1 MELIPVNSVTRHLN
15 TRVVLISK
23 LQTYLPFELL
33 FLIQSFISSYIFST
47 FLFRHMDSAHSTK
60 TEEEKRAEREA
71 NKVMCPT
78 CGKTYQTSAG
88 LQFHIAKSHAPKEEL
103 PFRCAYCPK
112 AFLHKYHLD
121 NHENQQ
127 HTGIRAFKCGLCDK
141 TFAVKNIRDKHERF
155 VCKKVLN
162 YPCELCPKKFSSNT
176 KRDHHILSVHTED
189 SQKPFQC
196 SYCSK
201 GFATKFTLSEHEN
214 THTNA
219 RPNLCPI
226 CGMGFNNQASR
237 NAHVKNKHPKD
248 GDVKPVIPKPA
259 PPPPQV
265 TTTPQPVVVAS
276 PPPQQQQQHQVQV
289 LQIHPS
295 AQQQH
300 HQHQV
305 PQQLLI
311 QQGPGQ
317 PPQVVSVV
325 QQVVVSQP
333 MQFNN

>member
-1 MELIPVNSVTRHLN
+1 MLI
-15 TRVVLISK
+15 K
-23 LQTYLPFELL
+23 Y
-33 FLIQSFISSYIFST
+33 T
-47 FLFRHMDSAHSTK
+47 FLRRHVETSHSTK
-60 TEEEKRAEREA
+60 TEEERRAEREA
-71 NKVMCPT
+71 QKVICST
-78 CGKTYQTSAG
+78 CGKTYQTNAG
-88 LQFHIAKSHAPKEEL
+88 LQFHIAKAHAPKEEL

-112 AFLHKYHLD
+112 AFLHRYHLD

-127 HTGIRAFKCGLCDK
+127 HKGIRNFKCGLCDK
-141 TFAVKNIRDKHERF
+141 FFAVKNTRDKHERF

-237 NAHVKNKHPKD
+237 NAHVKNKHPKE
-248 GDVKPVIPKPA
+248 KPTDPNAPVQQRQSSQPA
-259 PPPPQV
+259 PQP
-265 TTTPQPVVVAS
+265 TPTPSEDQHVQIQHVQIQS
-276 PPPQQQQQHQVQV
+276 PPPSQLQQPTIIQQQQQ
-289 LQIHPS
+289 
-295 AQQQH
+295 QQ
-300 HQHQV
+300 
-305 PQQLLI
+305 
-311 QQGPGQ
+311 
-317 PPQVVSVV
+317 
-325 QQVVVSQP
+325 QQVVVVQHHNVLP
-333 MQFNN
+333 QHVVQIVQQVGQQGNITFQ